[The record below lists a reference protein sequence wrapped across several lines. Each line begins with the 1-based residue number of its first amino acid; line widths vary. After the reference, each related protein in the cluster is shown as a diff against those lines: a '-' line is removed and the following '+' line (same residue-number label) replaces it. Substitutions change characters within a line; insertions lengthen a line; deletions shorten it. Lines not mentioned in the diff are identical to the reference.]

1 MGDAPDFRWWDRNHA
16 ATIPVVVKRLPSG
29 IVEVVMDERSE
40 QTPIEPYTEPVL
52 VEVGTFSQDTL
63 GMGFLEPD
71 FIVGTQG

>member
-1 MGDAPDFRWWDRNHA
+1 
-16 ATIPVVVKRLPSG
+16 
-29 IVEVVMDERSE
+29 MDERSE